1 MFSRMNG
8 GLKAA
13 FRARIDLFKN
23 TLEKPIKSGKKVGG
37 YQTKSLSLQ
46 SLQLMTNLATACQ
59 SLFTHHSHTH
69 KSIFR
74 KVDPKIPYTPL
85 RCCFSLFGA
94 SRVMGALQQCSQ
106 LFCKLWSKLFH
117 SSPDKIE
124 QGIKS
129 RFIVSSVST
138 FCLNL
143 RSQIFCT
150 SLLNSM
156 EAESEIADIS
166 GISKIHQGY
175 CDACTICNILSNI
188 CDI

>member
-1 MFSRMNG
+1 MDFSVNFPRFDGIFLQEQCATLKSRNLPSLPFEYQIRCQYLDTTLMFSRMNG

-74 KVDPKIPYTPL
+74 KVDPKIP
-85 RCCFSLFGA
+85 
-94 SRVMGALQQCSQ
+94 
-106 LFCKLWSKLFH
+106 
-117 SSPDKIE
+117 
-124 QGIKS
+124 
-129 RFIVSSVST
+129 
-138 FCLNL
+138 
-143 RSQIFCT
+143 
-150 SLLNSM
+150 
-156 EAESEIADIS
+156 
-166 GISKIHQGY
+166 
-175 CDACTICNILSNI
+175 
-188 CDI
+188 